1 MISCSCSYV
10 TTYYFMRE
18 KKLENILWMRVFELL
33 IVLVGC
39 KIYGIKEIEASES
52 RKLFAGWWSL

>member
-1 MISCSCSYV
+1 
-10 TTYYFMRE
+10 
-18 KKLENILWMRVFELL
+18 MRVFELL

-52 RKLFAGWWSL
+52 RKLFAG